1 MKVMNFTP
9 GVVACLHQHG
19 MCACV
24 PPGMSPEVAHR
35 VGCPVQ
41 VGVKDDHQVSE
52 HLSDLPRQR
61 RVCVLWQ
68 AGGERAGVEDE
79 QRRYAYWTKS
89 GPVSQE
95 EEAEV

>member
-1 MKVMNFTP
+1 MNFTP

-24 PPGMSPEVAHR
+24 PPGLSPEVAHR

-41 VGVKDDHQVSE
+41 VGVKVHQQVSE
-52 HLSDLPRQR
+52 HLSSLPQQS
-61 RVCVLWQ
+61 RVCVLWP
-68 AGGERAGVEDE
+68 AGGERAGEEDE
-79 QRRYAYWTKS
+79 QKRHAYWKES
-89 GPVSQE
+89 EPVSKE